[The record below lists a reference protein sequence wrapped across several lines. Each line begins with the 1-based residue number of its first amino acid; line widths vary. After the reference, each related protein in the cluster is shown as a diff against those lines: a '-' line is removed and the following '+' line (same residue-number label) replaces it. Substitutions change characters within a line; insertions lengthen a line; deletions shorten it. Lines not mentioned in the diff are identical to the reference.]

1 LKCVSKIIQDKQI
14 QQDEWKFAMRNR
26 DKKIDEYKTL
36 LRKQAAAAS
45 S

>member
-1 LKCVSKIIQDKQI
+1 MFQDKHI

>member
-1 LKCVSKIIQDKQI
+1 MFQDKHI
-14 QQDEWKFAMRNR
+14 QQDEWKFVMRNR